1 MVIALDCDLR
11 MTQDGIRIVKALD
24 FLLQANKLEGRHS
37 LEVKMLYGEIHVN
50 LERLKAWSSSLN
62 MSQTK
67 YNSDHPLYTALE
79 LQLKLFQVLISGLK
93 PGDDWRDVLGMISP
107 LFQETFFET
116 GQHAVCIANYYEC
129 FIIPANIET
138 KKKIIQGYSENDQI
152 GEVEL
157 YDGRNKVG
165 SIGQKSDLIWSV
177 FNPYF
182 VIEADNGDRYHTLP
196 NHEEFLTLQLWN
208 VENSDEDKIAEYINN
223 ILLKLAIE
231 KELYFKRAN
240 PIELWK
246 SYGSAKT
253 YEMQVGDKRLEAIPL
268 TYLNYALTCEDPR
281 MAFLHFYQ
289 VLEYFFVRA
298 QNKHM
303 ISELQNSHVLT
314 APVDDALMRRILKSY
329 TNYTREVE
337 SLKLVLQ
344 QAVDV
349 QELKNYISETE
360 QRRYQYTADLAV
372 SDRIQIRLDATDAK
386 IINKLAERIYF
397 FRCAIAHAKGDVDE
411 YLALPDVSDSIIRD
425 ELALLKI
432 VAYKVLLI
440 WGK

>member
-1 MVIALDCDLR
+1 
-11 MTQDGIRIVKALD
+11 
-24 FLLQANKLEGRHS
+24 
-37 LEVKMLYGEIHVN
+37 MLYGEIHVK
-50 LERLKAWSSSLN
+50 LEHLKVWSSSLHI
-62 MSQTK
+62 SQAK
-67 YNSDHPLYTALE
+67 YNPDDPLYTVLKS
-79 LQLKLFQVLISGLK
+79 QLKLFQILISNLK
-93 PGDDWRDVLGMISP
+93 PGDDWRNVRGAISP
-107 LFQETFFET
+107 LFQEIFFKT
-116 GQHAVCIANYYEC
+116 KQNAVYLANYYEC

-138 KKKIIQGYSENDQI
+138 KKRIIQGYSTNDKI

-157 YDGRNKVG
+157 YDSRNKVG

-177 FNPYF
+177 FYPYF
-182 VIEADNGDRYHTLP
+182 VIDTDCESIYHTLP

-208 VENSDEDKIAEYINN
+208 VENKNEDEIAEYISN

-231 KELYFKRAN
+231 KGLYFKRAY

-246 SYGSAKT
+246 DYGSAKT
-253 YEMQVGDKRLEAIPL
+253 YGIQVSDKKLEAIPL
-268 TYLNYALTCEDPR
+268 AYLNYALTCEDVR

-298 QNKHM
+298 QNEHI
-303 ISELQNSHVLT
+303 ISELQNNHILAT
-314 APVDDALMRRILKSY
+314 TPLDDALMHRILKSY

-344 QAVDV
+344 QAVNV
-349 QELKNYISETE
+349 QELKDYIAETT
-360 QRRYQYTADLAV
+360 QRQYQYTTDISV
-372 SDRIQIRLDATDAK
+372 SDRIQIHLDSTDVK

-411 YLALPDVSDSIIRD
+411 YLALPDVSDSIIKD
-425 ELALLKI
+425 ELTLLKN
-432 VAYKVLLI
+432 VAYNVLLT